1 MAGTSGTGLTVSNRR
16 ILRLAV
22 PALGALAADPLLS
35 LIDTAF
41 VGRLGAV
48 PLAALG
54 VDVALFS
61 LAFALFNF
69 LAYATTP
76 LVASARAR
84 GDVSGSGKVILQSAT
99 LAVVIGVSSG
109 FVLAVFAPT
118 LVGWMQASGEVV
130 EPAVEYLR
138 VRALA
143 VPALLIVTVGHGA
156 YRGLQDTRT
165 PLIVTL
171 AVNGL
176 NAILDP
182 LLIFGAGLGIAG
194 AAWATVS
201 AQWIGAAV
209 FVRLLAGRARLE
221 RWPRSPGRPTEMVP
235 LLKEG
240 GVLVARTLFLLLSL
254 TAATAAAARVGTVPV
269 AAHQVVAQV
278 WFLLAMVV
286 DALAI
291 AAQALVAD
299 LAGRGAWAAAR
310 SLVARLIRWG
320 LATGAVL
327 GLLVWL
333 AADQLGPLFTSDP
346 AVTAAVASVAPIA
359 AAMQPAAAVLFVLD
373 GVFLGLMRTR
383 WLAVSTAVGLVATLA
398 VLFLTLWAGWGLR
411 GVWWAVTSM
420 VMGRLLVLSWA
431 YRSGWTASS
440 A

>member
-1 MAGTSGTGLTVSNRR
+1 MAGTPGTDLTVSNRR

-84 GDVSGSGKVILQSAT
+84 GDVAGSGKVIIQAAT
-99 LAVVIGVSSG
+99 LAVAIGVVSG
-109 FVLAVFAPT
+109 LLLAVFAPT
-118 LVGWMQASGEVV
+118 LVRWMQASGEVV

-156 YRGLQDTRT
+156 YRGFQDTRT

-194 AAWATVS
+194 AAWATVL
-201 AQWIGAAV
+201 AQWVGAAT

-221 RWPRSPGRPTEMVP
+221 GWPKSPGRVVEMIP
-235 LLKEG
+235 LLQEG

-254 TAATAAAARVGTVPV
+254 TAATATAARVGTVPV
-269 AAHQVVAQV
+269 AAHQIVAQV

-299 LAGRGAWAAAR
+299 LAGRGAWVAAR
-310 SLVARLIRWG
+310 SLVARLVRWG
-320 LATGAVL
+320 LATGTML

-333 AADQLGPLFTSDP
+333 AAEELGPLFTADP

-359 AAMQPAAAVLFVLD
+359 AVMQPAAAVLFVLD

-383 WLAVSTAVGLVATLA
+383 WLAVSTAAGLAATLA
-398 VLFLTLWAGWGLR
+398 VLFLTLWAGWGLH

-420 VMGRLLVLSWA
+420 VMGRLAVLTWA